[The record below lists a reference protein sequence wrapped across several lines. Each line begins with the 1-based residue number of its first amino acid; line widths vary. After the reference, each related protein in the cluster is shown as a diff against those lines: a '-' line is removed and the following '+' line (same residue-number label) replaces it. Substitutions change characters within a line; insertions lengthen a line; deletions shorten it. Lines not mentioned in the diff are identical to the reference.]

1 MVPTQ
6 PSLAHPWSDFI
17 GFWER
22 NFSSSILKI
31 HLDFKKILIHALLI
45 RLFLTKMLFCKR
57 NLQNPQSLFRDLFK
71 VLDAAGVG
79 GLLSAPCVCLFL
91 PSSWQHLNGIQIPNV
106 MGFLLSLNEL
116 GEASLRK
123 PTSSKLLVSEET

>member
-1 MVPTQ
+1 
-6 PSLAHPWSDFI
+6 
-17 GFWER
+17 
-22 NFSSSILKI
+22 
-31 HLDFKKILIHALLI
+31 
-45 RLFLTKMLFCKR
+45 MLFCKR
-57 NLQNPQSLFRDLFK
+57 DLQNPQSLFRDLFK

-79 GLLSAPCVCLFL
+79 GLLSTPCVFFL

-123 PTSSKLLVSEET
+123 PTMGKLLVSEET